1 MILLQKTGTFRS
13 FVLPTERI
21 GYMSKQEQAIS
32 ILKRFSDVELD
43 RFIAYFGIIYPA
55 GESNDMEE
63 RRAAFERM
71 KRVCRYIPDL
81 DEKKELEE
89 YRKERFGV

>member
-1 MILLQKTGTFRS
+1 
-13 FVLPTERI
+13 
-21 GYMSKQEQAIS
+21 MSKQEQAIS

-55 GESNDMEE
+55 DESNGEMEE

-71 KRVCRYIPDL
+71 KSVCRYIPDL

-89 YRKERFGV
+89 YRKGKYGE